1 MDSILVWTKQNVQI
15 NVLMV
20 HLEKA
25 INVIHV
31 LLVIIYSNMMLTT
44 VKNVLSIIKR
54 LLLDKLNSLQFVQ
67 NVCRHFLGKKHNV
80 IINAFKIVKIAV
92 QMLKVATNAKRILKL
107 SKQMVK
113 IAVQTSALKIHHL
126 KIIDVNIA
134 QMKSVF
140 NANRTFKNAN
150 SAKMIII

>member
-1 MDSILVWTKQNVQI
+1 
-15 NVLMV
+15 MV

-67 NVCRHFLGKKHNV
+67 NVCRHFQGKKHNV

-92 QMLKVATNAKRILKL
+92 QMLKVATNAKRILNL
-107 SKQMVK
+107 S
-113 IAVQTSALKIHHL
+113 
-126 KIIDVNIA
+126 N
-134 QMKSVF
+134 
-140 NANRTFKNAN
+140 
-150 SAKMIII
+150 